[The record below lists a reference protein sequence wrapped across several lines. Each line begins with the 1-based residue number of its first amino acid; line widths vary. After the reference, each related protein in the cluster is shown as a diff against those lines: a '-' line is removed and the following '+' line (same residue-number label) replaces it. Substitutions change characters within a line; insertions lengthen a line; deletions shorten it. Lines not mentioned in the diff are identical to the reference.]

1 MARGRGA
8 APYEVRPRR
17 SFQGVSRGTR
27 TDGRRG
33 IRGPRC
39 DFTFVFGILAE
50 NGRFGEPRSPMRAS
64 RGRERVPR
72 SIGRRRAR
80 AEYLTKRH
88 NNQCSD
94 KNIATCG
101 PVRRSVHLEPVRESH
116 RIACPAGRPIPK
128 RRFSAREPNAN
139 EERGPLRD
147 DAAVLT
153 AYAAARRAASRRA
166 ARSCMRPKPP
176 VPGRKRGC
184 RLRVT
189 GEERLGC
196 AADSRALCYAGGS
209 DCPSRGARHGACPD
223 FR

>member
-27 TDGRRG
+27 TAGRRG

-39 DFTFVFGILAE
+39 DFTFVIGILAE

-101 PVRRSVHLEPVRESH
+101 PVRRSVHLEPARESH

-128 RRFSAREPNAN
+128 RRFSARGPNAN

-176 VPGRKRGC
+176 APWSE
-184 RLRVT
+184 T
-189 GEERLGC
+189 GLP
-196 AADSRALCYAGGS
+196 AAGHG
-209 DCPSRGARHGACPD
+209 RGATRVRSRFASAVLRWG
-223 FR
+223 FRLSIQRSPTWRMP